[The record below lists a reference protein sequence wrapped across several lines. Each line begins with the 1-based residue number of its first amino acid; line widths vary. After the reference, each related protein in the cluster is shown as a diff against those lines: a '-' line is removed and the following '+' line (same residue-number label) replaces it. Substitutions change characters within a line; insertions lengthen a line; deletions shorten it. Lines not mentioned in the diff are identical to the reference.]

1 MMSPEVGKKAIDFL
15 LQHSKNRRN
24 LEVDFF
30 GGEPMMNFD
39 TVEEIVEY
47 ARSKEKE
54 YGKNFR
60 FTLTTNGLLLNEE
73 NIKYINENMHNIVL
87 SIDGRKEVNDKMRCR
102 VDGTGC

>member
-1 MMSPEVGKKAIDFL
+1 MVKALCLHICHDCNLRCKYCFASTGNFGGERTMMSPEVGKKAIDFL

-54 YGKNFR
+54 YGKNS
-60 FTLTTNGLLLNEE
+60 GS
-73 NIKYINENMHNIVL
+73 H
-87 SIDGRKEVNDKMRCR
+87 
-102 VDGTGC
+102 